1 MTNSVGKTP
10 EEKMTPAQ
18 SRNMAIG
25 FLLIVVVL
33 CVIVFASCSNMFD
46 GGGGGGGSDL
56 SDPKWDMYFEC
67 TARQKAGGYS
77 VVEAGARCQTL
88 RPE

>member
-1 MTNSVGKTP
+1 MTEKT
-10 EEKMTPAQ
+10 EDKMTPAQ
-18 SRNMAIG
+18 ARNMAIG

-46 GGGGGGGSDL
+46 GGGGGGGGTDL
-56 SDPKWDMYFEC
+56 GDAKWDMYFEC
-67 TARQKAGGYS
+67 TARQKDAGYS
-77 VVEAGARCQTL
+77 IVEAGARCQTL